1 MNEKII
7 DIYDFKNFEDE
18 DFNEAFSD
26 LCFFGVNND
35 ESNLNFYDIEN
46 LEN

>member
-18 DFNEAFSD
+18 DFNEALSD
-26 LCFFGVNND
+26 LRFFGVNND